1 MWYSCSPGLLS
12 DWHVCKVHHCVLH
25 VHWHKLLFTMLSYT
39 CLFSEFPQRLIKDS
53 DTCLKHTTTVWWVKK
68 WPELWGVLYDV
79 LWPVFT
85 WPPLEHYLCGDF
97 PCEHCVLFVDIIPV
111 STTTLYSMTHS
122 DITEWVNDIARD
134 VHCDITM
141 SNDVAMTVY
150 QPKSQ
155 GSITN
160 DYLSTYQLD
169 YDLKHRVC
177 QLSYD
182 LFYGGYVN

>member
-1 MWYSCSPGLLS
+1 
-12 DWHVCKVHHCVLH
+12 
-25 VHWHKLLFTMLSYT
+25 
-39 CLFSEFPQRLIKDS
+39 
-53 DTCLKHTTTVWWVKK
+53 
-68 WPELWGVLYDV
+68 
-79 LWPVFT
+79 
-85 WPPLEHYLCGDF
+85 
-97 PCEHCVLFVDIIPV
+97 
-111 STTTLYSMTHS
+111 MTHS